1 VEVTVPRR
9 EPVFLPL
16 TIDATYTVTRAMV
29 GEPAL
34 RAPADVV
41 SQRAKEAAEAAA
53 ECWVALLAGC
63 DAPGCRSLP
72 VRLRALSEATSDYAG
87 MRWWLGRGS
96 QHRHRVGRAL
106 ERIEEAVAER
116 DGADFAEAFVGYD
129 QAVAAALV
137 NAHSRLE
144 TPAQ

>member
-1 VEVTVPRR
+1 MPRLDR
-9 EPVFLPL
+9 EPTFLPL
-16 TIDATYTVTRAMV
+16 TIETTHAVARATVH
-29 GEPAL
+29 EPAL
-34 RAPADVV
+34 RTPADVV
-41 SQRAKEAAEAAA
+41 SRRAKEADAAAA
-53 ECWVALLAGC
+53 ECWAALLAGC
-63 DAPGCRSLP
+63 DAPGCHTLP
-72 VRLRALSEATSDYAG
+72 VRLRALSDATSDYAG

-96 QHRHRVGRAL
+96 QYRHRVGWAQ

-144 TPAQ
+144 TPTQ

>member
-1 VEVTVPRR
+1 MPRLR
-9 EPVFLPL
+9 EPTFLPL
-16 TIDATYTVTRAMV
+16 TLETTSAVARATAR
-29 GEPAL
+29 EPAL
-34 RAPADVV
+34 RAPADTV
-41 SQRAKEAAEAAA
+41 SRLAREANAAAA
-53 ECWVALLAGC
+53 ECWTALLAGC
-63 DAPGCRSLP
+63 DAPGCHTLP
-72 VRLRALSEATSDYAG
+72 VRLRALSEATSDYTG

-96 QHRHRVGRAL
+96 QHRQRVGAAL

-144 TPAQ
+144 THAQ

>member
-1 VEVTVPRR
+1 MPRPER
-9 EPVFLPL
+9 EPTFLPL
-16 TIDATYTVTRAMV
+16 TINATHAVVRAMV
-29 GEPAL
+29 SSPAL

-41 SQRAKEAAEAAA
+41 SRRAREAEAAA
-53 ECWVALLAGC
+53 IECWTALLAGC
-63 DAPGCRSLP
+63 DAPGCRALP

-87 MRWWLGRGS
+87 TRWWFGRGS
-96 QHRHRVGRAL
+96 QHRLRVGRAL

-144 TPAQ
+144 SPAQ

>member
-1 VEVTVPRR
+1 MPRPER
-9 EPVFLPL
+9 EPTFLPL
-16 TIDATYTVTRAMV
+16 TIDATRAVARAMEH
-29 GEPAL
+29 EPAL
-34 RAPADVV
+34 RVPADVV
-41 SQRAKEAAEAAA
+41 SRRAREANAAA
-53 ECWVALLAGC
+53 ADCWVALLAGC
-63 DAPGCRSLP
+63 DAPGCRNLP
-72 VRLRALSEATSDYAG
+72 IRLRALSEATSDYAG

-96 QHRHRVGRAL
+96 QHRHRVSRAL

-144 TPAQ
+144 THAQ

>member
-1 VEVTVPRR
+1 MPRTDR
-9 EPVFLPL
+9 DPTFLPL
-16 TIDATYTVTRAMV
+16 TISATDTVARAMV
-29 GEPAL
+29 REPAL
-34 RAPADVV
+34 RAPADMV
-41 SQRAKEAAEAAA
+41 SRRAKEADAAAA
-53 ECWVALLAGC
+53 ECWAALLAGC
-63 DAPGCRSLP
+63 DAPGCRTLP
-72 VRLRALSEATSDYAG
+72 IRLRALSEATSDYAG

-96 QHRHRVGRAL
+96 QHRQRVGRAL